1 MTNKLLLLFT
11 IIASL
16 MLVACNTP
24 VAVNPKD
31 KPIHTAKYNINTLT
45 AIVETDSESAFT
57 ATIEA
62 LDNLDYFRTGE
73 KHEDDVIT
81 VFARKVG
88 DIKVVAKIYPINPEK
103 SEISIR
109 VGYIGNLPDSQTIL
123 SEIQDILI

>member
-81 VFARKVG
+81 ANGSKRRCK
-88 DIKVVAKIYPINPEK
+88 K
-103 SEISIR
+103 ISIR
-109 VGYIGNLPDSQTIL
+109 VGYTGNLPDSQTIL